1 MGFHLRHIAW
11 HGVLERK
18 RPGYTRLAV
27 WWGIHFG
34 FNDLYNRIQFN
45 DRNSDRTEYT
55 TSVLLPQ
62 GSKSL
67 RQRSCFKVLILHYFD
82 KIFISGGEEV

>member
-18 RPGYTRLAV
+18 PPGYTRLAV

-34 FNDLYNRIQFN
+34 LTTYTIES
-45 DRNSDRTEYT
+45 NST
-55 TSVLLPQ
+55 TVILTVHNIDIPSTRLKVIAPKILFSGFDTTL
-62 GSKSL
+62 L
-67 RQRSCFKVLILHYFD
+67 RQNIHF
-82 KIFISGGEEV
+82 